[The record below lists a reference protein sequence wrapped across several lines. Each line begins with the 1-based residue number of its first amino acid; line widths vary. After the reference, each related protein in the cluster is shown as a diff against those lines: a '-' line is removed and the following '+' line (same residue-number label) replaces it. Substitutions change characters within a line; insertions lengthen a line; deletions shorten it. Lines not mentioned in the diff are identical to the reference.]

1 MENVVAKGNGLSR
14 RGRGWTGNA
23 SLRKAAS
30 PGGDDYRV
38 DLTQEEHVFRRIIW
52 LSVSGLAAGAEEK
65 EGSQKRE
72 QTKGRQGLM
81 KTSSFLLKIRS
92 TRIWSRVDKKRTR
105 TRTRFP
111 TSIAGAEAGKLPEG
125 RRENTQSTT
134 RRNRLRKIAPAK
146 MARNGVKQIP
156 KRSWGRMQRIASQT

>member
-92 TRIWSRVDKKRTR
+92 TRIWSRVDKK
-105 TRTRFP
+105 
-111 TSIAGAEAGKLPEG
+111 G
-125 RRENTQSTT
+125 RER
-134 RRNRLRKIAPAK
+134 
-146 MARNGVKQIP
+146 ARNGQKQGQADPKEILGSHAEDCIP
-156 KRSWGRMQRIASQT
+156 DVAFGESSKIVFGIDCPM